1 MTLADIQCF
10 CGETFGLPNSKRKQI
25 LVDFDKFCGAECLR
39 DFIKSLP
46 EDIINIQE
54 CKDIGECFLTEPLD
68 FWCPFTMRN
77 YRSSYEALFARF
89 CEAIEEPYEYESC
102 VIFFDGN
109 RAKQYNPDFYLPRIN
124 WFVEVKGRWAGSN
137 KSKMRSCVKRGHKI
151 MLIPDYLIRSIN
163 GYLSRMRSGEL
174 Q

>member
-46 EDIINIQE
+46 EDKVDPYE
-54 CKDIGECFLTEPLD
+54 HCDIEECFLSEPLD
-68 FWCPFTMRN
+68 YWCEELSRYF
-77 YRSSYEALFARF
+77 RSSYEASFALF
-89 CEAIEEPYEYESC
+89 CEAIKEPWQFENC
-102 VIFFDGN
+102 VVFLSG
-109 RAKQYNPDFYLPRIN
+109 RKQYNPDFYLPRIN
-124 WFVEVKGRWAGSN
+124 YFVEVKGRWAGSN
-137 KSKMRSCVKRGHKI
+137 KSKMRSCVNRGHKL